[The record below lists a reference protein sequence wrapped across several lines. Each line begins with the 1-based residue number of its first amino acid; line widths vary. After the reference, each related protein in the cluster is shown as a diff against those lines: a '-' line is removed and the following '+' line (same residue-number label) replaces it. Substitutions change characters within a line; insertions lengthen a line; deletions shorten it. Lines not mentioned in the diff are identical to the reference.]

1 MKLVRTSIGF
11 SILLVSL
18 LGGTACNRIFY
29 ASMEKLGKEKR
40 DILVKR
46 IVDGKKDQEEAR
58 QQIKTT
64 MEAFKE
70 LTGFEGGDLERV
82 YEKLN
87 GQYKEA
93 KERADDV
100 SNRIKSINQVAGDLF
115 KEWTK
120 EIDEMDNATLKS
132 QSRAML
138 RDAQLRHQHY
148 MTAMA
153 ATERKM
159 EPVVHAFHD
168 QVLFLKH
175 NLNARAIR
183 SLKTTLTKL
192 DSDVERLVA
201 DIDRSMKESDAFVQ
215 SLLKAET

>member
-1 MKLVRTSIGF
+1 MKFPFRATCLT
-11 SILLVSL
+11 ILLASL
-18 LGGTACNRIFY
+18 PGGTGCNRIFY

-58 QQIKTT
+58 EQIKTT

-70 LTGFEGGDLERV
+70 LTGFEGGNLERV

-87 GQYKEA
+87 GEYEDA
-93 KERADDV
+93 KSRADDV

-115 KEWTK
+115 NEWAK
-120 EIDEMDNATLKS
+120 EISEMENASLKS

-138 RDAQLRHQHY
+138 RDAQLRHQRY
-148 MTAMA
+148 MTAMN

-159 EPVVHAFHD
+159 QPVVHAFHD

-192 DSDVERLVA
+192 DGDVERLVA
-201 DIDRSMKESDAFVQ
+201 DIERSMKESDEFVQ

>member
-1 MKLVRTSIGF
+1 MKLFRASVRLF
-11 SILLVSL
+11 SLLAIL

-58 QQIKTT
+58 EQIKTT

-87 GQYKEA
+87 GEYKEA
-93 KERADDV
+93 KGRADDV

-115 KEWTK
+115 KEWGK

-132 QSRAML
+132 QSRTML
-138 RDAQLRHQHY
+138 RDAQTRHQHY
-148 MTAMA
+148 MTAMT
-153 ATERKM
+153 ATEKKM